1 VQSIDSDGSDPKV
14 AILFDTGEQRTFL
27 ASLVSDKL
35 QAL

>member
-1 VQSIDSDGSDPKV
+1 VTPDGGD
-14 AILFDTGEQRTFL
+14 AQITILFDSGEQRTFL